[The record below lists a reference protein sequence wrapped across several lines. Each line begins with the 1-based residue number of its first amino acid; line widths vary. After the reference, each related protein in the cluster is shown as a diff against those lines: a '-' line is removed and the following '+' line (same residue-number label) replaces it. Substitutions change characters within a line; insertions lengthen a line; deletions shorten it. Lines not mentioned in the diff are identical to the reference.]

1 MKPVQFLSNSP
12 QIESIIKGLTLS
24 KSLIV
29 SSILIGEPYTGKKS
43 LVQSIFPKAIFI
55 DGNNKAAL
63 DIALDIHDEI
73 IIYNFEAITDISILD
88 FSNKRVIAISDP
100 ATNTTAIEEKF
111 AFIYQ
116 MPTLS
121 QRAEDIPLLIEH
133 FSISIKS
140 ELMLGAD
147 KEIDLEAIELDENIK
162 SLKASIY
169 RQLITSDLGSDE
181 IENILFQYL
190 SPRIAGNNAYR
201 EYLGIFERPLIRAGL
216 KKFKSQLKL
225 ASVLG
230 LNRNT
235 LRKKIHEHDID

>member
-1 MKPVQFLSNSP
+1 MKPVQFLSNSS
-12 QIESIIKGLTLS
+12 QVESIIKGLALS

-29 SSILIGEPYTGKKS
+29 SSILVGEPYTGKKS

-55 DGNNKAAL
+55 DGNDKDGL

-73 IIYNFEAITDISILD
+73 IIYNFEAIVNISTLN
-88 FSNKRVIAISDP
+88 FTNKRVIAISDST
-100 ATNTTAIEEKF
+100 TNTTAIEEKF
-111 AFIYQ
+111 AFIYH

-121 QRAEDIPLLIEH
+121 QRPEDIPLLIEH
-133 FSISIKS
+133 FSATIKS
-140 ELMLGAD
+140 ELLMD
-147 KEIDLEAIELDENIK
+147 TYKKIDIKAIELDENIK

-169 RQLITSDLGSDE
+169 KQLITANLNSNE

-190 SPRIAGNNAYR
+190 SPRIDGNNAYR

-225 ASVLG
+225 ASILG

-235 LRKKIHEHDID
+235 LRKKIHEHSID